1 MKKKELRLLIWTI
14 YLLIVLLP
22 LIIML
27 VFPMPGGRD
36 FWRDLSV
43 GLGFVGLAMAGLQ
56 FIPTAR
62 LRFLADTFDMDTVY
76 KVHHYLSIVSVFLI
90 FLHPIILL
98 LNNPYIR
105 LIFNPFNAPWR
116 VQAGWIGLGSLLVIA
131 ITSVLRNEIKLD
143 YNAWHTLHNLLA
155 IFMAVFALV
164 HIFQINYY
172 SSSTAVKSIWIFEG
186 VIWTGMM
193 LYSRVVKP
201 FQIAKKPFIVKQ
213 IIEET
218 KDTWTIVLNPKGH
231 EGLDFK
237 AAQVAWIN
245 INTLPFTL
253 HKNPFSISGSA
264 CRKDELRF
272 SIKALGDFTSTIG
285 QLKGGET
292 VFVDGPYGSFSL
304 EDPRTE
310 KGLVLL
316 AGGIGVAPIMS
327 ILFTMAD
334 LKDKRPIYLF
344 YGSYDEE
351 NIIFKKDLEELQNQL
366 NLKIYHVLEN
376 PKDTKN
382 YLRGYITRELLE
394 TKLPENRK
402 ELYYFVCGPLP
413 MIEAMEIHLKELGIP
428 ESQVTIEKYEMA

>member
-1 MKKKELRLLIWTI
+1 MKKKELRLLIWII

-98 LNNPYIR
+98 LNNPYIC

-116 VQAGWIGLGSLLVIA
+116 VQAGWIGLGSLLIIA

-143 YNAWHTLHNLLA
+143 YNAWYTLHNFLS

-164 HIFQINYY
+164 HIFHINYY
-172 SSSTAVKSIWIFEG
+172 SSSIAVKSIWIFEG
-186 VIWTGMM
+186 AIWAGMT
-193 LYSRVVKP
+193 LYSRVIKP
-201 FQIAKKPFIVKQ
+201 FQIAKKPFIVRQ

-231 EGLDFK
+231 EGLAFK

-253 HKNPFSISGSA
+253 HKNPF
-264 CRKDELRF
+264 
-272 SIKALGDFTSTIG
+272 
-285 QLKGGET
+285 
-292 VFVDGPYGSFSL
+292 
-304 EDPRTE
+304 
-310 KGLVLL
+310 
-316 AGGIGVAPIMS
+316 
-327 ILFTMAD
+327 
-334 LKDKRPIYLF
+334 
-344 YGSYDEE
+344 
-351 NIIFKKDLEELQNQL
+351 
-366 NLKIYHVLEN
+366 
-376 PKDTKN
+376 
-382 YLRGYITRELLE
+382 
-394 TKLPENRK
+394 
-402 ELYYFVCGPLP
+402 
-413 MIEAMEIHLKELGIP
+413 
-428 ESQVTIEKYEMA
+428 